1 MIQVTEGVI
10 EGINHILDA
19 NLSTSSDKESRANS
33 SSVILQLVELQI
45 EQTLAEHGQFES
57 IKPNIIVEGV
67 TVNVTR
73 AVDGVDFEIKRT
85 GSGFGTDDDSLGSDK
100 TTIQLPKD
108 ALSGDTG
115 KKKQRFWTIC
125 PSLIL
130 S

>member
-10 EGINHILDA
+10 KGINYILDA
-19 NLSTSSDKESRANS
+19 NISASSERDSSANS

-45 EQTLAEHGQFES
+45 EQTLAKHGQFES

-85 GSGFGTDDDSLGSDK
+85 GSGFGTDGDSLRSDK
-100 TTIQLPKD
+100 TTIRLPKD

-115 KKKQRFWTIC
+115 KKKNNVFGQSVRV
-125 PSLIL
+125 
-130 S
+130 